1 MQDFINM
8 AASQL
13 GISTQQSSSA
23 TAGILGVLQKQ
34 MGGGDFSNL
43 LGSLPG
49 AGDIL
54 KQATGGAMGGGG
66 ASSGGGLGALGGMLG
81 GVLGGNKSGGGNAMG
96 GIMQAASGLL
106 GGNKGGGGDILGLLG
121 GVLGNSGMSMDKLGP
136 FMGLFLNYVQGQAGQ
151 GGLNSILGALPDL
164 KKFIG

>member
-54 KQATGGAMGGGG
+54 KQATGGAM
-66 ASSGGGLGALGGMLG
+66 GGMLG

>member
-13 GISTQQSSSA
+13 GISNQQSSAA
-23 TAGILGVLQKQ
+23 TAGILGVLQQK
-34 MGGGDFSNL
+34 MGGGDFNSL
-43 LGSLPG
+43 LGNLPG

-54 KQATGGAMGGGG
+54 KQATGGAMGSGGG
-66 ASSGGGLGALGGMLG
+66 GSSGGLGGMLG
-81 GVLGGNKSGGGNAMG
+81 GILGGGSSSSSSNPLG
-96 GIMQAASGLL
+96 GIMQAAGGLL
-106 GGNKGGGGDILGLLG
+106 GGNKGGGGGDVLGLLG
-121 GVLGNSGMSMDKLGP
+121 GVLGNSGIGLDKLGP
-136 FMGLFLNYVQGQAGQ
+136 FVGLFMQYVQGQAGQ